1 MGLVFF
7 EEANLDWSEERIYY
21 VRGGKRVFRV
31 IIVNLG
37 VLGVRF
43 VYRKAGGWSL
53 VDKGM

>member
-31 IIVNLG
+31 IIVNVG

-53 VDKGM
+53 VDKGT